1 MQFTNSTNPS
11 RLIVSDFIACGV
23 LTLAIGLAVSL
34 VLAGAVLLLAGQ
46 PL

>member
-1 MQFTNSTNPS
+1 MQTTTPS

-23 LTLAIGLAVSL
+23 LALAIGLAVSL

-46 PL
+46 